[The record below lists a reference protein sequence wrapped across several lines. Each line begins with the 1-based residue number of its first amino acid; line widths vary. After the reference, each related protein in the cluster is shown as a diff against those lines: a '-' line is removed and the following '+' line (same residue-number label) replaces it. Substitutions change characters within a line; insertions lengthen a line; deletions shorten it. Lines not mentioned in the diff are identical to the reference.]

1 MDFAETSHDLVFI
14 GHACFDEV
22 LPYQGAPRVAPGS
35 AVLCGALAAARVG
48 SKVGVVTRM
57 APRDGAAVEALWQN
71 GVALHVV
78 PVERTTFM
86 RVVHP
91 SADVDERELYQ
102 LADAGFFSLGDV
114 PPMTAR
120 HVHLAGITDR
130 EFDLPFLRGLKARGH
145 RLSVDMQSFVRQ
157 VQPGTGQILFQD
169 VAAKVDI
176 VRQVDLVKLDVVEA
190 RLLTGT
196 DDLERAARTVEG
208 WGCPEVVITRAD
220 GVLARVGGATL
231 WERFTNRSVV
241 GRTGRGD
248 TTFAAYLAR
257 RLEHDPADALRFAAA
272 LVSIK
277 MEAPGPF
284 DGTLDDVLARMN
296 QRH

>member
-1 MDFAETSHDLVFI
+1 MELSGTSQDLVFV

-22 LPYQGAPRVAPGS
+22 IPYQGTPRVAPGS

-48 SKVGVVTRM
+48 ARVGVVTR
-57 APRDGAAVEALWQN
+57 ASPRDEAAVAALR
-71 GVALHVV
+71 GDGIALHVV
-78 PVERTTFM
+78 PTDRTTFM

-102 LADAGFFSLGDV
+102 LASAGRFTVRDFPPFQASL
-114 PPMTAR
+114 
-120 HVHLAGITDR
+120 VHLAGITDQ
-130 EFDLPFLRGLKARGH
+130 EFDLDLLRALRDLGH
-145 RLSVDMQSFVRQ
+145 RLSVDLQSFVRQ
-157 VQPGTGQILFQD
+157 VSPATGQIAFRD
-169 VAAKVDI
+169 VPAKEEI
-176 VRQVDLVKLDVVEA
+176 VRLVERVKLDVVEA

-196 DDLERAARTVEG
+196 DDLERAALIIEG

-220 GVLARVGGATL
+220 GVLARAEGRTHF
-231 WERFTNRSVV
+231 ERFTNRSVV

-257 RLEHDPADALRFAAA
+257 RLDHGVAEALRFAAA

-277 MEAPGPF
+277 METPGPF
-284 DGTLDDVLARMN
+284 LGALDDVLARMN
-296 QRH
+296 ERT